1 MSPILLLVVALVSV
15 PGALSAQAPAIL
27 LDHAPSAL
35 PGGVLVVG
43 VTGEAIASAEGSVT
57 FADGAA
63 VRSRGWAI
71 DDPATEEPERWVMMF
86 GVPTTIGAGEA
97 TLTVTARRDDGTT
110 AAGDGVFIVEAR
122 EFRRE
127 NIALTGALSDL
138 RTTEDPR
145 RAEES
150 RVLWELLQ
158 TFNARARHHSGRL
171 VLPLTEIRRTSLFGD
186 RRVFLYADGN
196 SADAIHYG
204 VDFAAPIGTPILA
217 PANGRVAM
225 ATDRLITGKTVVLEH
240 LPGVYTLYYHLDE
253 LSVAPN
259 DIVTVGESIGT
270 VGSTGLSTG
279 PHLHWELRVSGVA
292 VDPEANV
299 DAPLVDTGALGG
311 SLSTSP

>member
-1 MSPILLLVVALVSV
+1 MIAGISAPGVIVAQTST
-15 PGALSAQAPAIL
+15 IL
-27 LDHAPSAL
+27 LDHAPDAV

-43 VTGEAIASAEGSVT
+43 VTGETIVSAEGSVT
-57 FADGAA
+57 FADGVS
-63 VRSRGWAI
+63 VRAHGWSMGAPEV
-71 DDPATEEPERWVMMF
+71 DEPERWVIMF
-86 GVPTTIGAGEA
+86 GVPTTVGAGEA
-97 TLTVTARRDDGTT
+97 TLTVTAHRDDGTT
-110 AAGDGVFIVEAR
+110 AAGDGVFTVAAR

-138 RTTEDPR
+138 RTTDDPR

-158 TFNARARHHSGRL
+158 TFDAAARHHIGRF
-171 VLPLTEIRRTSLFGD
+171 VLPLAEIRRTSLFGD

-217 PANGRVAM
+217 PAAGRVAM

-253 LSVAPN
+253 LSVVPGDLVA
-259 DIVTVGESIGT
+259 VGDAIGT

-279 PHLHWELRVSGVA
+279 PHLHWELRVSGVP
-292 VDPEANV
+292 VDPEATV
-299 DAPLVDTGALGG
+299 EVPLVDTGALGG
-311 SLSTSP
+311 SLSPSP